1 MTIMIPTKGG
11 NNTGSVISGTRV
23 LLIEKE
29 KEQAEHT
36 RTLLRGSRIDT
47 HITPTIQ
54 DAVHQM
60 VLYTFDA
67 IALDMDTE
75 DSSRLIGLLL
85 DLKHTRN
92 TLLLAF
98 PICASEDRSSLL
110 IRGFD
115 MCLTKRVSEEVC
127 AAICALLRRPSLSE
141 YSLGSAPPV
150 QIVHKGIM
158 MDPLRQK
165 VTIDGVEVVLT
176 ALEFKLLYLL
186 ASNPSIVFSK
196 ERIYERLWSENS
208 IYGCQSVVD
217 MVCSIRKKLKIS
229 SKDSTYIKTI
239 KGAGYCF
246 AP

>member
-1 MTIMIPTKGG
+1 
-11 NNTGSVISGTRV
+11 
-23 LLIEKE
+23 
-29 KEQAEHT
+29 
-36 RTLLRGSRIDT
+36 
-47 HITPTIQ
+47 
-54 DAVHQM
+54 
-60 VLYTFDA
+60 
-67 IALDMDTE
+67 
-75 DSSRLIGLLL
+75 
-85 DLKHTRN
+85 
-92 TLLLAF
+92 
-98 PICASEDRSSLL
+98 
-110 IRGFD
+110 
-115 MCLTKRVSEEVC
+115 MCLTERVSEEVC